1 MYLHM
6 AKWLIIMKNAKNCFG
21 AKQECL
27 LHSMDHSQ
35 QEQQQQKRL
44 CLISP
49 IETYFFTPSC

>member
-1 MYLHM
+1 M